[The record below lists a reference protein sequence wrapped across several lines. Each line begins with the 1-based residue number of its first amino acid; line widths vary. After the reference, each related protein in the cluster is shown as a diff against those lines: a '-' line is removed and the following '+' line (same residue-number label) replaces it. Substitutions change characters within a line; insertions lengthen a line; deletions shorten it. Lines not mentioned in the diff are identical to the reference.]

1 MACGALILCFLQRNT
16 LLKKFM
22 YAVLVPTF
30 TVKKENCDYFLIKG
44 SLKQISL
51 RKMDTKEA
59 RLNVALE
66 FF

>member
-1 MACGALILCFLQRNT
+1 M
-16 LLKKFM
+16 LKKFM

-30 TVKKENCDYFLIKG
+30 TVKKENCDYILIKG

-59 RLNVALE
+59 GLNVALE